1 MTAKK
6 KTNKA
11 NGRDYTYDTKYQASA
26 KQRKRRSDRTA
37 KRAKMIR
44 DGAIKKN
51 DPRDLDHK
59 DKNPANKAKS
69 NLRLISKKK
78 NRSEGGKLGKNKG
91 TPAGRKKKTTR
102 KKK

>member
-37 KRAKMIR
+37 KRAQMKR
-44 DGAIKKN
+44 DGTIKKGET
-51 DPRDLDHK
+51 RDLDHK
-59 DKNPANKAKS
+59 DKNPANKSKS

-78 NRSEGGKLGKNKG
+78 NRAEGGKLGKNKG